1 MVHKAW
7 NINVSIKYN
16 NDICIKHYGL
26 NNEVFK
32 ETIGDFKKK
41 KKKLSTESNHSINS
55 NKSP

>member
-1 MVHKAW
+1 MVQKAW

-32 ETIGDFKKK
+32 ETIGDLKKK
-41 KKKLSTESNHSINS
+41 KKVVKRE
-55 NKSP
+55 